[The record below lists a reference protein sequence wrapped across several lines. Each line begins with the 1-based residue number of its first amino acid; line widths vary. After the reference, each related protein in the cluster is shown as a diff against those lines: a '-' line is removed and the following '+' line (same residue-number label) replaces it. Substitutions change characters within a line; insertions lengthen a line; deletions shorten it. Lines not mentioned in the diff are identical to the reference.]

1 MKNDIIKHAF
11 INASLTVLY
20 IIGISSFLF
29 YVSRFFDS
37 PNTVLI
43 PIMMLS
49 LFVFSAALTGSLI
62 FGRPIL
68 WYLEGKKEEAVF
80 LLIYTLGIFLVITL
94 LIFSLLLTLQKPL

>member
-11 INASLTVLY
+11 INASLTALY

-80 LLIYTLGIFLVITL
+80 LLIYTLGIFLIITL

>member
-11 INASLTVLY
+11 INASLTALY

>member
-11 INASLTVLY
+11 INASLTALY

-94 LIFSLLLTLQKPL
+94 LIFSLLLAL

>member
-11 INASLTVLY
+11 INASLTALY

-80 LLIYTLGIFLVITL
+80 LLIYTLGIFLIITL
-94 LIFSLLLTLQKPL
+94 LIFSLLLTLQKPF